1 MKKLIILLLG
11 IICHINIFA
20 QEPDFN
26 TALRA
31 AQQGDVNG
39 QFRVGDFY
47 YEGKVVAQ
55 DYKQAVYWFKKAA
68 EQGNAYAQLALG
80 FCYAAGKGVS
90 LDDKQAFYW
99 YKKAAEQGDATAQN
113 NLALCYEEGKGTSK
127 DYQQATFWYKKS
139 VEQGNVSAQFNL
151 GNNYCTGTGVP
162 QDYQQAVS
170 LFKQAA
176 EQGHSLAQNW
186 LGGLYYDGKG
196 VAQNY
201 EQAVYWFKKSAEQ
214 GNDGSQSRLGDCYS
228 QGHGVSQ
235 DYQQAVF
242 WYRKAAEQ
250 GNAYAQNRLG
260 WCYEDGKGVVQDYQQ
275 AVSWYRK
282 AAEQGFVVAQFNLGW
297 CYEKGQG
304 VSQDYQQA
312 VSWYRKAA
320 EQGYAYAQ
328 DRLGWCYEDGKGV
341 VQDYQQAVSWYRKV
355 AEKGHSYA
363 QRRLGTAYYKGI
375 GVSQDYKQAF
385 EWYSKAAEQDN
396 QLAQL
401 GLAILYAKGTGV
413 QKDTKKALE
422 YITQAEEGVKKKPIS
437 NMHDYLQYRGEAFLA
452 LNDMAKAK
460 DTWKELQEKYPEEVK
475 VFLAQEGE
483 VFVHTMN
490 NSFATTIDFEVPVAT
505 EKNANLFA
513 FIIANEDYKRLE
525 AVPYAA
531 NDGKVF
537 AEYCQKTL
545 GVPEKNL
552 HMLTNATLGDIKYNV
567 SMMKQIADAFDGEAQ
582 FVFYYAGHGL
592 PAENQQDAF
601 LLPVDGYGADG
612 TGYSMNELYGEL
624 GALKAK
630 SVVVLLDACFSGSK
644 RDGGMIASARGVAIK
659 ARQAAPKGNLVVL
672 SAAQGDETAY
682 PYKEQGHGL
691 FTYYLLKKLNE
702 TKGDVTLGELADYIT
717 SSVKKTSIVE
727 NGKLQTPTVLPSVEM
742 GNSWRNL
749 KLR

>member
-11 IICHINIFA
+11 IICHTNIFA

-26 TALRA
+26 TALKA
-31 AQQGDVNG
+31 AQQGDANG
-39 QFRVGDFY
+39 QAWVGKFY

-55 DYKQAVYWFKKAA
+55 DYKQAFNWFEKAA
-68 EQGNAYAQLALG
+68 KQGIAYAQMRLG

-99 YKKAAEQGDATAQN
+99 YKKAAEQGEATAQN

-127 DYQQATFWYKKS
+127 DYQQAIFWYKKS
-139 VEQGNVSAQFNL
+139 AEQGSAHAQFNL
-151 GNNYCTGTGVP
+151 GNCYCTGTGVS
-162 QDYQQAVS
+162 QDYQQAAS

-176 EQGHSLAQNW
+176 EQGHSMAQNW

-201 EQAVYWFKKSAEQ
+201 EQAVYWFKKSAKQ
-214 GNDGSQSRLGDCYS
+214 GNESSQSWLGDCYS
-228 QGHGVSQ
+228 QGHGVP
-235 DYQQAVF
+235 
-242 WYRKAAEQ
+242 
-250 GNAYAQNRLG
+250 
-260 WCYEDGKGVVQDYQQ
+260 QDYQQ

-282 AAEQGFVVAQFNLGW
+282 AAEQGNASAQN
-297 CYEKGQG
+297 
-304 VSQDYQQA
+304 
-312 VSWYRKAA
+312 
-320 EQGYAYAQ
+320 
-328 DRLGWCYEDGKGV
+328 RLGWCYAEGKGV
-341 VQDYQQAVSWYRKV
+341 VQDYQQAVSWYRRAAEQGYDVAQVSLADFYYDGRGVSQDYKQAESWYRKA

-592 PAENQQDAF
+592 PAENQQDAY
-601 LLPVDGYGADG
+601 LMPVDGYGADG

>member
-39 QFRVGDFY
+39 QSWVGKFY

-282 AAEQGFVVAQFNLGW
+282 
-297 CYEKGQG
+297 
-304 VSQDYQQA
+304 
-312 VSWYRKAA
+312 
-320 EQGYAYAQ
+320 
-328 DRLGWCYEDGKGV
+328 
-341 VQDYQQAVSWYRKV
+341 V

-396 QLAQL
+396 QLALL

-601 LLPVDGYGADG
+601 LLPVDGFGADG